1 MDYDYIKPYIASNGA
16 RVHTGIKYYRIT
28 SKNGDKDYYN
38 PQWAMDTAERQAGHF
53 LDSRTAQIENLSS
66 FMDVPPIVVCPYDAE
81 LYGHWWYEGPYW
93 LYILFKKIYYDDCN
107 FTLITPGDY
116 IDRHPNIQECTP
128 CRSSWGANGYSEV
141 WLNQTND
148 YVHRHLHKAAD
159 RMVELANLF
168 PDENGGVRKKA
179 LDQCARE
186 LLLAQSSDWLFII
199 TNGTMVDYAKKR
211 IKQHIGRFT
220 KLYYQIKGDKIDEKF
235 VDNIYEQD
243 LVFKDI
249 DYRIYK

>member
-1 MDYDYIKPYIASNGA
+1 
-16 RVHTGIKYYRIT
+16 
-28 SKNGDKDYYN
+28 
-38 PQWAMDTAERQAGHF
+38 
-53 LDSRTAQIENLSS
+53 
-66 FMDVPPIVVCPYDAE
+66 
-81 LYGHWWYEGPYW
+81 
-93 LYILFKKIYYDDCN
+93 
-107 FTLITPGDY
+107 
-116 IDRHPNIQECTP
+116 
-128 CRSSWGANGYSEV
+128 
-141 WLNQTND
+141 
-148 YVHRHLHKAAD
+148 
-159 RMVELANLF
+159 MVELANLF